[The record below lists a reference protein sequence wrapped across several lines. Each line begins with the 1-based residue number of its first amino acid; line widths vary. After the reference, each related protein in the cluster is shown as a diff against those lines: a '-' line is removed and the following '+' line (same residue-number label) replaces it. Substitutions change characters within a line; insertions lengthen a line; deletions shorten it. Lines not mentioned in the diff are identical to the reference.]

1 MKSDNERKKARVKT
15 TTNTI
20 ESYFEQIKPNELKRD
35 ENYNRIKALLENHTS
50 KDREKRDKTRLSS
63 QDNTC
68 AKSFQW
74 KEMKYLLHMNEV
86 EYKLQSFFFF
96 FHHLHSLLLLFL
108 CSTHT
113 SHTNFIKFICNAKWA
128 VQLIGVNEWSVKE
141 KNSVSSMIDH
151 ILLHLDS
158 IDIKQYNM
166 NVWKLQYRFSR
177 RDGGR
182 EVGFEQ
188 E

>member
-1 MKSDNERKKARVKT
+1 MHKIRTEGNNSLQPLSLSLSLSSSPFLLVSPHSRYSEIFLNRYRLTIRETQKWKVTNERKKARVKT

-50 KDREKRDKTRLSS
+50 KDREKRDKKRLSS

-96 FHHLHSLLLLFL
+96 HHLHSLLLLFL
-108 CSTHT
+108 CSNHT
-113 SHTNFIKFICNAKWA
+113 SHWNY
-128 VQLIGVNEWSVKE
+128 Q
-141 KNSVSSMIDH
+141 
-151 ILLHLDS
+151 
-158 IDIKQYNM
+158 
-166 NVWKLQYRFSR
+166 
-177 RDGGR
+177 
-182 EVGFEQ
+182 
-188 E
+188 

>member
-1 MKSDNERKKARVKT
+1 MKIIQAKIEKKETKKDSRAKIIHV
-15 TTNTI
+15 
-20 ESYFEQIKPNELKRD
+20 Q
-35 ENYNRIKALLENHTS
+35 NHFN
-50 KDREKRDKTRLSS
+50 EKRWNIYYTWMRL
-63 QDNTC
+63 NTNC
-68 AKSFQW
+68 
-74 KEMKYLLHMNEV
+74 NR
-86 EYKLQSFFFF
+86 FFF

>member
-96 FHHLHSLLLLFL
+96 SSFTFVVVTFSML
-108 CSTHT
+108 
-113 SHTNFIKFICNAKWA
+113 
-128 VQLIGVNEWSVKE
+128 
-141 KNSVSSMIDH
+141 NSYES
-151 ILLHLDS
+151 
-158 IDIKQYNM
+158 Y
-166 NVWKLQYRFSR
+166 
-177 RDGGR
+177 
-182 EVGFEQ
+182 
-188 E
+188 